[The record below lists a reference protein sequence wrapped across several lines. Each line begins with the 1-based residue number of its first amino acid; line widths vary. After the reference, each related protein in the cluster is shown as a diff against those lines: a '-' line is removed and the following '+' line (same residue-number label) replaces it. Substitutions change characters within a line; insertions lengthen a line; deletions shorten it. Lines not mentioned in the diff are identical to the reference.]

1 MNSINLN
8 PSSSPA
14 TGLPTPHTQT
24 NDSPE
29 LDALGNEFANLMNS
43 SAPAPAAAEFVPSS
57 ALQTKLD
64 KFEEAMNDVINPSND
79 PAKNIE
85 NMVELRSKF
94 EELKNDPE
102 IKQRMADNP
111 DRAEDLNRAA
121 ERLFSPERLGDLAAA
136 MEFVVSWTAL
146 VKGEPKLPDNPEILK
161 QIDEA
166 MNRVKDRPGD
176 KAALMEL
183 EILMAQLNGKGSGAP
198 APAAA
203 ASR

>member
-43 SAPAPAAAEFVPSS
+43 SAPAPAASAFVPSS

-79 PAKNIE
+79 RAKNIE

-121 ERLFSPERLGDLAAA
+121 ERLFSPESLGDRAVA

-203 ASR
+203 AAR

>member
-8 PSSSPA
+8 PSGSPA

-111 DRAEDLNRAA
+111 DRAVDLNRAA

-146 VKGEPKLPDNPEILK
+146 VKGEPKLPDNSEILK

-166 MNRVKDRPGD
+166 MNRVKNNPSD

-203 ASR
+203 ATR